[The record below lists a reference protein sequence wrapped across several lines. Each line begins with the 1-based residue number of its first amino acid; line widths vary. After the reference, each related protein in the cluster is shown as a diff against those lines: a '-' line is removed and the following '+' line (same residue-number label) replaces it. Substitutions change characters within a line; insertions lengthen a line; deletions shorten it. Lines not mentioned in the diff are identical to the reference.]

1 MREAS
6 RLAAKQKWIY
16 LLDQGDNSVCVF
28 NNLPENID
36 IRREIKRPKE
46 DIKHF

>member
-28 NNLPENID
+28 NNLPV
-36 IRREIKRPKE
+36 EIKRPKE